1 MCNCRIQ
8 IFYLFKHRG
17 ERAYLLH
24 VNNGRYAQYAI
35 PVREGTTIYTD
46 TPEIKTPTNCIKINA
61 TECFPCNILP
71 LAEHSKNTLRSR
83 RGIPCDQ
90 SWAYITEYNFR
101 MSVANNENVGDI
113 IMNCQY
119 IWTYIYAVYVRFSI
133 FNPVFAL
140 NFVVSLTEHDGFTY
154 SG

>member
-1 MCNCRIQ
+1 MQ

-90 SWAYITEYNFR
+90 SWETSHVTNPGRILP
-101 MSVANNENVGDI
+101 SI
-113 IMNCQY
+113 ILECLWQTMKMLV
-119 IWTYIYAVYVRFSI
+119 T
-133 FNPVFAL
+133 L
-140 NFVVSLTEHDGFTY
+140 
-154 SG
+154 